1 MIKNYTKTLFLLVI
15 AAFLSSCG
23 FHLRGDLADGNAGN
37 FSSLVDTKFYI
48 YNAGG
53 APPSLINELRRRLI
67 GYQATVLR
75 NKSEEKDADYII
87 NIQGATKNTQMTS
100 VVGGA
105 SNNTFLAI
113 YTITY
118 NVVKPKIK
126 TPVVPDSTV
135 NAQMFWQSNASTQ
148 LAQNNELL
156 RIWDYLQSDLLT
168 RIVLQI
174 AELLPSKETK

>member
-67 GYQATVLR
+67 GYQAVVLK
-75 NKSEEKDADYII
+75 NKNQEKDADYII
-87 NIQGATKNTQMTS
+87 NIQEASQRTELTS
-100 VVGGA
+100 IVGGA
-105 SNNTFLAI
+105 SNNTYQAI

-118 NVVKPKIK
+118 NVVKPEVK
-126 TPVVPDSTV
+126 TPVIPDKTV
-135 NAQMFWQSNASTQ
+135 NAQMFWQSNSTTQ
-148 LAQNNELL
+148 LAQNNELV
-156 RIWDYLQSDLLT
+156 RIYDYQQSDLLT

>member
-67 GYQATVLR
+67 GYQAIVLR
-75 NKSEEKDADYII
+75 KSTQMKEADYII

-118 NVVKPKIK
+118 NVVKPKVK

>member
-1 MIKNYTKTLFLLVI
+1 MIKNYTKTLYLLII
-15 AAFLSSCG
+15 ATLLSGCG

-37 FSSLVDTKFYI
+37 FSSLIDTKFYI

-53 APPSLINELRRRLI
+53 APPSLITELRRRLI
-67 GYQATVLR
+67 GYGATVI
-75 NKSEEKDADYII
+75 KSKSQEEYADYII
-87 NIQGATKNTQMTS
+87 NIQSATKNTQMTS

-118 NVVKPKIK
+118 NVVKPKVK

-135 NAQMFWQSNASTQ
+135 NAQMFWQSNSSTQ
-148 LAQNNELL
+148 LAQNNELQ
-156 RIWDYLQSDLLT
+156 RIWSYLQSDLMT

>member
-1 MIKNYTKTLFLLVI
+1 MIKNYTKTLYLLII
-15 AAFLSSCG
+15 ATLLSGCG

-37 FSSLVDTKFYI
+37 FSSLIDTKFYI

-53 APPSLINELRRRLI
+53 APQSLINELRRRLI
-67 GYQATVLR
+67 GYGAVVIRSKKQ
-75 NKSEEKDADYII
+75 EKYADYII

-100 VVGGA
+100 IVGGA

-118 NVVKPKIK
+118 NVVKPNVK

-135 NAQMFWQSNASTQ
+135 NAQMFWQSNSSTQ
-148 LAQNNELL
+148 LAQNNELV
-156 RIWDYLQSDLLT
+156 RIWGYLQSDLLT
-168 RIVLQI
+168 RIVLQV